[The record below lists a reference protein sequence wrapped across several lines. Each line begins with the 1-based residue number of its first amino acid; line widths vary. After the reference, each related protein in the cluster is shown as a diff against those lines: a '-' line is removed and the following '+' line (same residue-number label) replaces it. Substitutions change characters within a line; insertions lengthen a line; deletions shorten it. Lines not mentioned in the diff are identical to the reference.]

1 MDGVIPRIPI
11 MEFDLTYNLFAI
23 PVFFTSIIFL
33 VLLFLAAKNKNKH
46 IEKYFSYLMVSC
58 FLYSFFYAAEILGN
72 NEGTVK
78 LFYYLEFIGGVFI
91 APFLLLLILKYSD
104 KSKYLRKTW
113 IYPMFGITLFFL
125 VAALTNEFHGMFYT
139 SISAVDN
146 GNFYRVDLSPAILHW
161 LYAGYNSI
169 LILLANFILI
179 RMLFTIPEFY
189 VKQVFLMLFGS
200 LIPWI
205 AYILVVFGVYI
216 LYLDPVPF
224 FLAASSLFI
233 FWGLFRVG
241 LFRVNPIA
249 YSTIFENLSDGI
261 VILDSSLSIVA
272 TNNRANKILRRTSD
286 SNYSKVDVLYNV
298 WPQLKEL
305 FDDPN
310 ASISVELYTIL
321 DERYYTAF
329 LKQKLQGN
337 QQGEQRIHY
346 LFLRDITAQKAA
358 EEKIKANELKLQ
370 RINSTLLRNERMLT
384 SIAFATKELLS
395 NSNFVSATQKA
406 ITILGDGAGTDR
418 AYLFQN
424 SRDLEGNY
432 LSSQRFEWSAS
443 GVEAEIDNPDLQNI
457 PIGMF
462 GEAMNFL
469 LENKVYFHVI
479 QHIKDP
485 DLRELFQSQGILS
498 VLLIPIYVENDFWGF
513 VGFDDC
519 TTERNWS
526 EAETAL
532 LISFADSISNAIERK
547 NLEQSL
553 RSSMLQ
559 AKEASVAKSEFL
571 ANMSHE
577 IRTPLNGVI
586 GFSDLLMQTNLD
598 QTQKDFTN
606 SIMQSGKLLLDL
618 INDILDFSKIEAGKL
633 ELSLSKVDLSLL
645 AKETVKLIEPSIV
658 PRGIQLLTKLDSQ
671 LPEAVMGD
679 SIRIK
684 QVLINLLSNAG
695 KFTEKGEIEL
705 SIRNINCKEP
715 NMAELEF
722 AVRDTGIG
730 VSKEKEKII
739 FEAFAQEDNST
750 TRKYGGTGLGLTI
763 SNKILELMDSKL
775 ELQTE
780 AGKGSRFSFI
790 LKLQTTTPQPIAL
803 AKIPVIDKNSEDLK
817 KLHVKSKLL
826 LVDDNPVNMLLAKTI
841 VKNIIPSA
849 VIFEARNG
857 VEAVEL
863 YEKEMPEM
871 IFMDIQMPEM
881 SGYEATQAI
890 RQIEKN
896 NGRNVPIVALTAG
909 TVKGEYDRCLEV
921 GMNDY
926 LSKPVVLSDIKK
938 MIETYLKPA
947 ADKISTHAISKL
959 DEFKT
964 SDPEFFKELVD
975 ISKANLTKLREDLT
989 TGLED
994 NNLLCLKQAS
1004 HAIKGVALNL
1014 NLTKLVKA
1022 SSEAENITELSNQSD
1037 RKIVENIID
1046 EIENILENLKQEME
1060 NL

>member
-1 MDGVIPRIPI
+1 MN
-11 MEFDLTYNLFAI
+11 FDLTYSSFAI
-23 PVFFTSIIFL
+23 PIFLTSILFL
-33 VLLFLAAKNKNKH
+33 VLLFLALKNKDKH
-46 IEKYFSYLMVSC
+46 IENYFSYLMVSC
-58 FLYSFFYAAEILGN
+58 FLYSFFYGAEILGGN
-72 NEGTVK
+72 VATVK

-91 APFLLLLILKYSD
+91 SPFLLLLILKYSD
-104 KSKYLRKTW
+104 KSNYLKKSYVLP
-113 IYPMFGITLFFL
+113 ILGIAIFFL
-125 VAALTNEFHGMFYT
+125 LTALTNEYHGLFYN
-139 SISAVDN
+139 SISATHN
-146 GNFYRVDLSPAILHW
+146 GHFLQVDLNPAILHW
-161 LYAGYNSI
+161 IYATYNTI

-205 AYILVVFGVYI
+205 AYVLVVFGLYI
-216 LYLDPVPF
+216 YNLDPVPF
-224 FLAASSLFI
+224 FLAASSIFI
-233 FWGLFRVG
+233 FWGLFKVR

-261 VILDSSLSIVA
+261 VILDANLAIVA
-272 TNNRANKILRRTSD
+272 TNNRAKKILRRSQDT
-286 SNYSKVDVLYNV
+286 NYTQVEVLYNA

-305 FDDPN
+305 FEDPYVN
-310 ASISVELYTIL
+310 KSVELYTIL
-321 DERYYTAF
+321 DERYYSAF
-329 LKQKLQGN
+329 LKQKLQEN
-337 QQGEQRIHY
+337 HHGEQKIHY

-370 RINSTLLRNERMLT
+370 HINTTLLRNEKMLT

-395 NSNFVSATQKA
+395 NSDFVSATQKA

-424 SRDLEGNY
+424 SKDLEGNY

-443 GVEAEIDNPDLQNI
+443 GVDTEIDNPELQNI

-462 GEAMNFL
+462 GESMNFL
-469 LENKVYFHVI
+469 LENKVYFHI
-479 QHIKDP
+479 IKDIKDP
-485 DLRELFQSQGILS
+485 DLKELFESQAILS
-498 VLLIPIYVENDFWGF
+498 VLLIPIYVEQNFWGF

-519 TTERNWS
+519 TNEREWS

-553 RSSMLQ
+553 RSSMVQ

-598 QTQKDFTN
+598 QTQRDFTN
-606 SIMQSGKLLLDL
+606 SIMQSGNLLLDL

-633 ELSLSKVDLSLL
+633 ELSPSKVDLSQL
-645 AKETVKLIEPSIV
+645 AKETLKLIEPSIV

-671 LPEAVMGD
+671 LPEAVMAD

-705 SIRNINCKEP
+705 SIRKLS
-715 NMAELEF
+715 MQSSDVTELEF

-730 VSKEKEKII
+730 VSKDKEKVI

-763 SNKILELMDSKL
+763 SNKILELMGSNL

-780 AGKGSRFSFI
+780 SGKGSRFSFV
-790 LKLQTTTPQPIAL
+790 LCLPVTTPEIKVTPQ
-803 AKIPVIDKNSEDLK
+803 IPAVAISTPEYKDTNHKPK
-817 KLHVKSKLL
+817 ML

-849 VIFEARNG
+849 LIFEAKNG
-857 VEAVEL
+857 LEAVDL
-863 YEKEMPEM
+863 YQKESPEM

-890 RQIEKN
+890 RKLEIE
-896 NGRNVPIVALTAG
+896 NGRKVPIVALTAG
-909 TVKGEYDRCLEV
+909 TVKGEYERCLEV

-926 LSKPVVLSDIKK
+926 LSKPVVLADIKK
-938 MIETYLKPA
+938 MIETYLKPSSE
-947 ADKISTHAISKL
+947 KLTENSISKL
-959 DEFKT
+959 EEFKV
-964 SDPEFFKELVD
+964 SDPEFFKELID
-975 ISKANLTKLREDLT
+975 ISNANLTKLRDDLIYS
-989 TGLED
+989 LE
-994 NNLLCLKQAS
+994 NNNMLSLKQAS

-1022 SSEAENITELSNQSD
+1022 SSATENISELSNENQ
-1037 RKIVENIID
+1037 REVVEKIICELD
-1046 EIENILENLKQEME
+1046 TILEDLKQEMDK
-1060 NL
+1060 L